1 MFDFHRFRD
10 LYSLCI
16 IFICGHIL
24 VLVDLRVIYRQLVFL
39 RMFSDV
45 LLEWQLPVESAV
57 V

>member
-1 MFDFHRFRD
+1 MFDFHQFRD

-16 IFICGHIL
+16 ICICGHIL